1 MDPLAETTL
10 RKLTPQK
17 ANLSLTWTDISVY
30 IKSTKFKCY
39 RYVTTKKQVIYNG
52 AGAIHP
58 GQIVAL
64 MGPSGSGKTTL
75 LTALAYRYQGG
86 TLVKGDVKLNGK
98 KVDRRMRSISG
109 FMFQEDFFLKV
120 LTVREHLTFTAKLK
134 MSRYSTNAERSE
146 RVEAL
151 LDAFMLRKIE
161 DSYIGGIP
169 QQGEKAI
176 ISGGER
182 RRLSLATA
190 MINLPK
196 LIFADEPTTGLD
208 SFNALQIVQT
218 LKTVSKNTGAPV
230 ICSIHQPMPEIFT
243 LFDKIMLLAE
253 GRLMF
258 SGTPEESVEFYENA
272 GFIEEHYMSHPEF
285 IVKCVSPPQGA
296 GEAENAKQMEILS
309 RKFFKSSYYANHKA
323 SIVEIK
329 TSEQGTSCEIY
340 SFIFKGPFTIKKI
353 FVLILRNMIV
363 QLREPEKQWL
373 SIGEKFILAVVSGLC
388 VSGLTRQLDQDAI
401 QGIQGVLFLLVTE
414 NTYASM
420 YNVIYMFP
428 KEYPQFITEYY
439 NNTYSTTAY
448 YIAKAISCIPGYILE
463 AIAYTLTVY
472 IMAGL
477 RNSLYALV
485 MTIITA
491 SLCII
496 VSASFGTLFSCFFS
510 DLQTAV
516 TYMVPFDY
524 LMLITAGMFIRLG
537 SINWAV
543 QWLKYCSWFYYAYE
557 SYTII
562 QWEGV
567 QYIDCPKNDT
577 YTHCLTN
584 GAQVISEYNFDTDHF
599 LMNIICLLALYVL
612 LHILGL
618 AFFIRKIR
626 KLT

>member
-1 MDPLAETTL
+1 
-10 RKLTPQK
+10 
-17 ANLSLTWTDISVY
+17 
-30 IKSTKFKCY
+30 
-39 RYVTTKKQVIYNG
+39 
-52 AGAIHP
+52 
-58 GQIVAL
+58 

-120 LTVREHLTFTAKLK
+120 LTVREHLTFT
-134 MSRYSTNAERSE
+134 
-146 RVEAL
+146 
-151 LDAFMLRKIE
+151 
-161 DSYIGGIP
+161 
-169 QQGEKAI
+169 AI

-329 TSEQGTSCEIY
+329 TSEQ
-340 SFIFKGPFTIKKI
+340 
-353 FVLILRNMIV
+353 
-363 QLREPEKQWL
+363 
-373 SIGEKFILAVVSGLC
+373 ILAVVSGLC

-448 YIAKAISCIPGYILE
+448 YIAKAISCVSFVVFF
-463 AIAYTLTVY
+463 YTD
-472 IMAGL
+472 
-477 RNSLYALV
+477 
-485 MTIITA
+485 IT
-491 SLCII
+491 
-496 VSASFGTLFSCFFS
+496 FS
-510 DLQTAV
+510 
-516 TYMVPFDY
+516 
-524 LMLITAGMFIRLG
+524 
-537 SINWAV
+537 
-543 QWLKYCSWFYYAYE
+543 
-557 SYTII
+557 
-562 QWEGV
+562 
-567 QYIDCPKNDT
+567 
-577 YTHCLTN
+577 
-584 GAQVISEYNFDTDHF
+584 
-599 LMNIICLLALYVL
+599 
-612 LHILGL
+612 
-618 AFFIRKIR
+618 
-626 KLT
+626 